1 MKRLVAIVEDEPAIR
16 DNYAAGFM
24 REGYAVR
31 TYAHRAQAMSAF
43 AARLPDLAVIDIS
56 LEDEPE
62 GGFELC
68 RQLRALSAEVPI
80 IFLTARDSEIDAV
93 SGLRLG
99 ADDFLTKDLSLA
111 HLIARVNALFRRV
124 DALRKP
130 NTPGELV
137 RRGALT
143 LDAERM
149 QAQWDGQVVLLS
161 LTEFW
166 IVHALA
172 RHPGHVRNRQQLMD
186 AANVVLD
193 DNTITSHVKRIRRKF
208 QSIDPK
214 SDAGQTGSGRG
225 YRWVECPSRL
235 MSLRLK
241 LLLLGLATLVLPW
254 GGCQYAREME
264 SALREGEENSLQ
276 AVSQTI
282 AASLQGRTDLLYRE
296 ALPPADAPDPLTRGT
311 SGHAFLRSDPNDLRP
326 LALTAAPLLD
336 GYSDDWPHDPSAWA
350 YFAKDDRHRFAI
362 LSGVYERML
371 YVLLEVRDEHPL
383 FDAPGTNTLDP
394 ASFGDRVWLGF
405 EDSQGEQRQVF
416 LAAKI
421 GRA

>member
-1 MKRLVAIVEDEPAIR
+1 MKRLIAIVEDEAALR
-16 DNYAAGFM
+16 DNYAAAFARDGFAV
-24 REGYAVR
+24 RGYAN
-31 TYAHRAQAMSAF
+31 RAQALAAF
-43 AARLPDLAVIDIS
+43 ATRLPDLAIIDIS

-68 RQLRALSAEVPI
+68 RQLRAMSAELPI
-80 IFLTARDSEIDAV
+80 IFLTARDSELDAV

-111 HLIARVNALFRRV
+111 HLAARVHALFRRV

-130 NTPGELV
+130 ESAEELL

-208 QSIDPK
+208 QALDPRF
-214 SDAGQTGSGRG
+214 DALQTVYGMG
-225 YRWVECPSRL
+225 YRWVE
-235 MSLRLK
+235 
-241 LLLLGLATLVLPW
+241 
-254 GGCQYAREME
+254 
-264 SALREGEENSLQ
+264 
-276 AVSQTI
+276 
-282 AASLQGRTDLLYRE
+282 
-296 ALPPADAPDPLTRGT
+296 
-311 SGHAFLRSDPNDLRP
+311 
-326 LALTAAPLLD
+326 
-336 GYSDDWPHDPSAWA
+336 
-350 YFAKDDRHRFAI
+350 
-362 LSGVYERML
+362 
-371 YVLLEVRDEHPL
+371 
-383 FDAPGTNTLDP
+383 
-394 ASFGDRVWLGF
+394 
-405 EDSQGEQRQVF
+405 
-416 LAAKI
+416 
-421 GRA
+421 